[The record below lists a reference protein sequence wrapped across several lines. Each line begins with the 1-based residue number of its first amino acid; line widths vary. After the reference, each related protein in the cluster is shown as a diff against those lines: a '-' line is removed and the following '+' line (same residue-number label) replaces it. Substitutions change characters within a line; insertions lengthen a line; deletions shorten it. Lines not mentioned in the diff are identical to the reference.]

1 MNQANNVTRIHA
13 GVDVSKKTLDC
24 WKPATKNK
32 GGAHRSFDNDGKG
45 IRSLLG
51 WLPKGGHVVLESTG
65 PYGELLVLMCHDLAV
80 PVSVVNPNSVRDL
93 ARAHGQRAKTDKIDA
108 ELIARFAD
116 AVQPE
121 PLPRPTKAQ
130 MALRSHIDLR
140 ESLVQERAAHRCRLA
155 EERNPAVRQHL
166 QETIAH
172 HSRTIAALEKQIDS
186 LIASCPRM
194 TAMRGELRT
203 IPGIGPVI
211 SATLAALL
219 PELGSLSRKQVAAL
233 CGLAPYARD
242 SGARKGK
249 RYIFGGRA
257 KLRRCLYLGAV
268 SAVRSRRTPLAAQH
282 KAMLARGKEKKVSLI
297 ALARKLAIR
306 ANTLCKP
313 FTSIP
318 HANH

>member
-1 MNQANNVTRIHA
+1 MNQENNIARTYA

-24 WKPATKNK
+24 WKPSTRNK
-32 GGAHRSFDNDGKG
+32 GGSFKSFDNDGKD
-45 IRSLLG
+45 IAALLR
-51 WLPKGGHVVLESTG
+51 WLPKGAHVVLESTG
-65 PYGELLVLMCHDLAV
+65 CYGEPLVLACHNLGV

-93 ARAHGQRAKTDKIDA
+93 ARAHGQRAKTDRIDA

-116 AVQPE
+116 AVRPE

-130 MALRSHIDLR
+130 TALRAHVDLR
-140 ESLVQERAAHRCRLA
+140 ETLVDERTRHLCRLA
-155 EERNPAVRQHL
+155 AESNPAVRLHL

-172 HSRTIAALEKQIDS
+172 LRKTVAAIEKQIDS
-186 LIASCPRM
+186 LVSSCPRM
-194 TAMRGELRT
+194 AAMRRELRT

-211 SATLAALL
+211 SATLIAFL

-242 SGARKGK
+242 SGAKKGK
-249 RYIFGGRA
+249 RFIFGGRA
-257 KLRRCLYLGAV
+257 KLRRRLYMGAV
-268 SAVRSRRTPLAAQH
+268 SAVKARTPLAAQH
-282 KAMLARGKEKKVSLI
+282 KAMVARGKEKKVSLI
-297 ALARKLAIR
+297 AVARKLAIR

-318 HANH
+318 YANH